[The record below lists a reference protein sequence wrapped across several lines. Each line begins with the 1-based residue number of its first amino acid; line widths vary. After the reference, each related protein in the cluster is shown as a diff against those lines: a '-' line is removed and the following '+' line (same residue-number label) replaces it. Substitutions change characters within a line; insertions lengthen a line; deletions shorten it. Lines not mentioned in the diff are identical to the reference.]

1 MTQEQRR
8 NTPDKSNNG
17 CCGGS
22 PETALAPC
30 CGSSVSPHSEAKK
43 HRTHRWQDGMIT
55 APVGEIPKVTTEL
68 RFRDH
73 LGSWNSR
80 WGIRRMDYRIEPG
93 LYAIGDPTPE
103 SNVYVSANYKM
114 SFDRLRSALH
124 GREGWILVLDT
135 NGINVWCAAGKGT
148 FGTDELVARIEK
160 TRLTEIVSHRRVI
173 VPQLGATGVSA
184 HNVKQRSGFKVVY
197 GPVRASDLPTFL
209 DAGMKATREMRCVL
223 FPLRDRIVLI
233 PIELVGSAKYLMA
246 ILVFL
251 FLVSGF
257 GEGAYSFL
265 LMARIGLMS
274 ALLITVGYVTGAALT
289 PALLPWLPGRAFSA
303 KGAWAGLLVLLIAL
317 GFSRGGLGLLEN
329 RMSIVA
335 WFLLIPAVSSFLA
348 MNFTGASTYT
358 SLSGVQREMKFAV
371 PLQAIAAVLGL
382 GLWIG
387 SRFA

>member
-1 MTQEQRR
+1 MTQEESR
-8 NTPDKSNNG
+8 NSFAARENQ
-17 CCGGS
+17 CCKGS
-22 PETALAPC
+22 PRSATVPC
-30 CGSSVSPHSEAKK
+30 CGSSSTPHPEGEKRRK
-43 HRTHRWQDGMIT
+43 HSWRDDTVT
-55 APVGEIPKVTTEL
+55 TPVGGIPRVTTQL
-68 RFRDH
+68 HGGDRF
-73 LGSWNSR
+73 GSCKAR
-80 WGIRRMDYRIEPG
+80 WGIGRMHYKIEPG
-93 LYAIGDPTPE
+93 LYAVGEPSPL

-124 GREGWILVLDT
+124 GHHGWILVLDT
-135 NGINVWCAAGKGT
+135 KGINVWCAAGKGT
-148 FGTDELVARIEK
+148 FGTDELVRQIEE
-160 TRLTEIVSHRRVI
+160 TRLTEVVSHRRLI
-173 VPQLGATGVSA
+173 VPQLGATGISA
-184 HNVKQRSGFKVVY
+184 HRVMQRSGFRVIY
-197 GPVRASDLPTFL
+197 GPVRSSDLPMFL
-209 DAGMKATREMRCVL
+209 DAGMKATREMRRVL

-257 GEGAYSFL
+257 GEGAYSFV
-265 LMARIGLMS
+265 LMARTGLMS
-274 ALLITVGYVTGAALT
+274 ALLFTVGYITGAAIT

-317 GFSRGGLGLLEN
+317 GFSQGGFGLLEN